1 LVTHPREQRFL
12 RGYNDKNVIEAPPS
26 LVEEYPGLNIA
37 LWILQILL
45 AVAFAAHGVMM
56 LAPPPEV
63 AEQMNATLPRWFQ
76 VSLGSAEVAAGIGL
90 ILPGVTR
97 TLPFLVSWAALGI
110 AIVMVLATIFHAVR
124 GENSSGVVTFVL
136 LLMAAAVAY
145 ARSRVL
151 PIAPRHT
158 RNR

>member
-1 LVTHPREQRFL
+1 
-12 RGYNDKNVIEAPPS
+12 
-26 LVEEYPGLNIA
+26 LNIV

-45 AVAFAAHGVMM
+45 AFAFAAHGVMM

-97 TLPFLVSWAALGI
+97 ILPSLVTGAALGI
-110 AIVMVLATIFHAVR
+110 VIVMVLATIFHVVR
-124 GENSSGVVTFVL
+124 GELSSAAVTFVL
-136 LLMAAAVAY
+136 LVMAAAVAY
-145 ARSRVL
+145 MRWRIL
-151 PIAPRHT
+151 PIAPRK
-158 RNR
+158 